1 MIRFFLLSLS
11 LFLLSACS
19 TGRAKYQVNVGNG
32 NPQLPVQDVQLLMD
46 GKVQKEFKVIAPSKV
61 AATKSHKGDL
71 PETLTVAWK
80 DAGGEAFQETIRIDV
95 TTRPDFTGMLVLD
108 ITESNKLTLTE
119 VPSTAKDFSEI
130 PWNVPESWEGSV
142 SIPGME

>member
-1 MIRFFLLSLS
+1 MSRFFLFSLS
-11 LFLLSACS
+11 LLLLSACT

-32 NPQLPVQDVQLLMD
+32 NPQFPVQDVKLSLD
-46 GKVQKEFKVIAPSKV
+46 GKVQNEFKLIAPSKI
-61 AATKSHKGDL
+61 AASKSHKGDL
-71 PETLTVAWK
+71 PNTLTVAWK
-80 DAGGEAFQETIRIDV
+80 DVQGESHQETIRIDV

-130 PWNVPESWEGSV
+130 PWNTPESWEGSV
-142 SIPGME
+142 SLPGME